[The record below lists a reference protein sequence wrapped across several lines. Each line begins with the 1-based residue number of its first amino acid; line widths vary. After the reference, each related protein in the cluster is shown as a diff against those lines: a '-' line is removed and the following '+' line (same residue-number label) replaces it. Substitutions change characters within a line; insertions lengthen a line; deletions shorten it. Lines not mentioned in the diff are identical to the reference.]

1 MRKKKKRL
9 QYWRRRGQT
18 AVDPTVLD
26 SFHQSGRRGGTSPQP
41 KRKCEEIQPEAVF
54 EDNVLYSPRVV
65 TGPGSGLR
73 QGKNRAALVKLRP
86 ELIPQR
92 LERFGVERVGWS
104 WLHGGV
110 KKLREPVPNYIKALV
125 CITNNIFVSICRH
138 KCYIIGGRGVSEI

>member
-9 QYWRRRGQT
+9 QYRRRRGQT

-65 TGPGSGLR
+65 TGPARVGVASGQK
-73 QGKNRAALVKLRP
+73 QGCISETASRTDSSETGKIWSGKG
-86 ELIPQR
+86 R
-92 LERFGVERVGWS
+92 LELAPW
-104 WLHGGV
+104 
-110 KKLREPVPNYIKALV
+110 
-125 CITNNIFVSICRH
+125 
-138 KCYIIGGRGVSEI
+138 RG